1 VSTPGLWACGSLGK
15 VHGLQGELYLNLYP
29 GGLEYLHRGTRF
41 WVAGVS
47 DDDAEAPTSPR
58 ECLILRL
65 GGTDRRPLVR
75 LDLAESREQAIA
87 LQGRELLASGEELDA
102 IPHYSY
108 ADLIGL
114 RVETTGGSPL
124 GTIRDIVQS
133 PAHEVLEIEAP
144 GQGTVLIPLVDEL
157 VTIDGEAGVARVVDG
172 LLDAETTPD

>member
-47 DDDAEAPTSPR
+47 DDDAEAPPSPR

-114 RVETTGGSPL
+114 RASSGRSATSCRRPRTKCSRSRRPVRL
-124 GTIRDIVQS
+124 QS
-133 PAHEVLEIEAP
+133 SFLWS
-144 GQGTVLIPLVDEL
+144 TS
-157 VTIDGEAGVARVVDG
+157 
-172 LLDAETTPD
+172 